1 MATNGTVRA
10 TERRAAI
17 LASLSRDGAVQIDE
31 VATALDVS
39 SMTVRRDFDE
49 LEADGLLRRVR
60 GGAVAVNGPQP
71 FGDRQRVNA
80 RAKRVIAAKSAE
92 LVPSSGAIAVDA
104 SSTTGT
110 LVGDIGPRDGLTVAT
125 NSYDNFAA
133 VRATPGVNP
142 ILIGGEAE
150 KTTGSFVGMIACE
163 GAASLLYTRFFTSAT
178 GVDPTH
184 GSSEVSLGEVQVKHA
199 FGEHARSIVL
209 CVDSSKLGRTS
220 VAHGFAFDAISVMIT
235 ELDPTDARLD
245 EYRGM
250 VELR

>member
-10 TERRAAI
+10 TERRTAI
-17 LASLSRDGAVQIDE
+17 LATLARDGAVQVDE
-31 VATALDVS
+31 IATTLDVS

-49 LEADGLLRRVR
+49 LEAEGVLRRVR

-80 RAKRVIAAKSAE
+80 RAKRVIAGKAAA
-92 LVPSSGAIAVDA
+92 LVPASGAIAVDA

-110 LVGDIGPRDGLTVAT
+110 VVGDLGPREGLTVAT
-125 NSYDNFAA
+125 NSSDNFAA
-133 VRATPGVNP
+133 VRSTPGVNP

-150 KTTGSFVGMIACE
+150 RTTGSFVGMIACE

-178 GVDPTH
+178 GVDPAH
-184 GSSEVSLGEVQVKHA
+184 GSSEVSLAEVQVKHA
-199 FGEHARSIVL
+199 FGEHAREIVL
-209 CVDSSKLGRTS
+209 CVDSSKLGQTS
-220 VAHGFAFDAISVMIT
+220 IAHGFAFDEIAVMIT
-235 ELDPTDARLD
+235 ELDPADARLD
-245 EYRGM
+245 AYRGV